1 MAMQSRPGAEVPG
14 GTLELLPLAFARPGE
29 ALRRARAILAIDPD
43 PYDASVA
50 HQAAGIVLRDFGDV
64 SSGIRELRIALR
76 LARLIDSRDR
86 QADVLATLGVALTKA
101 GRTAPGLAALDEAVS
116 IAAGP
121 MTGRVLH
128 RRGNALRI
136 VGQHREA
143 LEDLRRAVA
152 ILHAAGDTIW
162 EARAL
167 TASGLAELAIN
178 ATGRADADLAVA
190 ESLFAATSQE
200 LERAYAR
207 HNRGLVAFRSG
218 DLPLALAHLGEAGQI
233 YRTLAVLEP
242 ELSVDRCA
250 VLLAASLS
258 ADALREAD
266 AAISDIEKSRGQ
278 PTIVAELQLTA
289 AGAALACA
297 DPLTALARARAA
309 RRLFRAQRRPWWL
322 AHATFMMLQARH
334 AGGEA
339 SAGLLR
345 QAEQAASSLD
355 ALGSGDATRARLLAG
370 RMALALGRMPDAQ
383 RHLTAAART
392 RMRKGPASA
401 RADGWLAEGLLAEAT
416 ANPRRMLSAC
426 RRGFDLIDQHLLT
439 LGGTELRAR
448 ATAAGAEFAVL
459 AQRHAVRAGRPRLLL
474 EWSERWRAT
483 ALAAPPVRPV
493 DDAELQADLTAVR
506 DVAQRLDQA
515 RAAGKPAASLV
526 REQLRLE
533 TAVRER
539 AMQTRGT
546 GHTDNWDFSITQ
558 LLTELGTARLV
569 QIVEIDGDL
578 HLLVCGGGKVRQ
590 FTAGRLAD
598 AAREIDYARFGLSRL
613 AHGRPAGRH
622 PAGRRPPGRAPGQDL
637 GRAPGQAAGRP
648 ANALA
653 VLEQTGRR
661 LQDALLGTAAIR
673 HLGSGPVIIVPPGRL
688 HAVPWA
694 LLPALRDRVLSVA
707 PSARAWLRARTA
719 VPPDHR
725 DLVLVRGPGLGPG
738 SSEIPALAADS
749 LGGAMNNGGLA
760 REGGAHVLGDTTALL
775 PGDTAAHVPGDAAAF
790 TDSTALNGSGI
801 ALDGATVLADGT
813 ATAAR
818 VLAAIDGAWLVHIAA
833 HGTFRADSPLF
844 SSLRMDDGPLTVH
857 DFERLRRAPY
867 RLILPCCDSG
877 LLAPAGADELLGLTS
892 TLVPLGTAGIVAA
905 VGPVNDKAAACLMLR
920 LHRGLRD
927 GHTLSE
933 ALRDA
938 RRDLGN
944 DPVQIATGLSF
955 IALGAG

>member
-1 MAMQSRPGAEVPG
+1 MARQNRPGAHVPG
-14 GTLELLPLAFARPGE
+14 GTLELLPLAFVRPGE
-29 ALRRARAILAIDPD
+29 ALTKARTILAIDPD
-43 PYDASVA
+43 PYDASIA
-50 HQAAGIVLRDFGDV
+50 HQVIGLVLRDFGDV
-64 SSGIRELRIALR
+64 SSGIRELRTALR
-76 LARLIDSRDR
+76 LARLVGSQDR
-86 QADVLATLGVALTKA
+86 QADVLAALGVALTKA
-101 GRTAPGLAALDEAVS
+101 GRTTPGLAALDEAVS

-152 ILHAAGDTIW
+152 ILHTAGDAIW

-167 TASGLAELAIN
+167 TAAGLAELAIN
-178 ATGRADADLAVA
+178 ATGRADADFAAA
-190 ESLFAATSQE
+190 ECLFAATSQE
-200 LERAYAR
+200 LDRTYAR

-218 DLPLALAHLGEAGQI
+218 DLPLALAHLDEAGRR
-233 YRTLAVLEP
+233 YRSLAVLEP

-250 VLLAASLS
+250 VLLAADLP

-266 AAISDIEKSRGQ
+266 AAISDIERSHGQ
-278 PTIVAELQLTA
+278 PTIAAELQLTA

-297 DPLTALARARAA
+297 DPRTALVRAEAA
-309 RRLFRAQRRPWWL
+309 RRLFRGQRRPWWL
-322 AHATFMMLQARH
+322 AHATFTVLQARY
-334 AGGEA
+334 ASREA
-339 SAGLLR
+339 SAGLLH

-355 ALGSGDATRARLLAG
+355 ALGSGDAPRARLLAG
-370 RMALALGRMPDAQ
+370 RVALALGRMPDAR
-383 RHLTAAART
+383 RHLAAAART
-392 RMRKGPASA
+392 RLRKGPASA
-401 RADGWLAEGLLAEAT
+401 RADGWLAAGLLADAT

-426 RRGFDLIDQHLLT
+426 RHGFELIEQHLLT
-439 LGGTELRAR
+439 LGATELRAR
-448 ATAAGAEFAVL
+448 ATMQGAEFAVL
-459 AQRHAVRAGRPRLLL
+459 AQRHAVRAGRPRQLLQ
-474 EWSERWRAT
+474 WSERWRAT

-493 DDAELQADLTAVR
+493 DDAELQADLIAVR
-506 DVAQRLDQA
+506 DVAHRLDQA
-515 RAAGKPAASLV
+515 RAEGKPAVSLA

-539 AMQTRGT
+539 VMQTRGT
-546 GHTDNWDFSITQ
+546 GHPGGWVFSITQ
-558 LLTELGTARLV
+558 LLGELGTARLV

-578 HLLVCGGGKVRQ
+578 HLLVCGGGRVRQ

-613 AHGRPAGRH
+613 AHGRP
-622 PAGRRPPGRAPGQDL
+622 PGRRPPGATPGQPV
-637 GRAPGQAAGRP
+637 GQTPGQAASQP
-648 ANALA
+648 ENALA

-673 HLGSGPVIIVPPGRL
+673 HLGNGPVIIIPPGRL

-694 LLPALRDRVLSVA
+694 LLPALRDRELSVA

-719 VPPDHR
+719 VPPDRR
-725 DLVLVRGPGLGPG
+725 DLVLVRGPGLG
-738 SSEIPALAADS
+738 SEGGEVPALAADS
-749 LGGAMNNGGLA
+749 LGGARLNGDSAA
-760 REGGAHVLGDTTALL
+760 RDEAPLVADNGAA
-775 PGDTAAHVPGDAAAF
+775 DAGR
-790 TDSTALNGSGI
+790 TALNGGGI
-801 ALDGATVLADGT
+801 AVDDAILLADGT

-818 VLAAIDGAWLVHIAA
+818 VLDAIDGAWLVHIAA

-905 VGPVNDKAAACLMLR
+905 IGPVNDKAAACLMLG

-927 GHTLSE
+927 GRTLSE
-933 ALRDA
+933 ALRGA
-938 RRDLGN
+938 RSDLGN

>member
-1 MAMQSRPGAEVPG
+1 MARQSRPGAHVPG
-14 GTLELLPLAFARPGE
+14 DTLELLPLHLSRPDE
-29 ALRRARAILAIDPD
+29 ALTRARAILAIDPD
-43 PYDASVA
+43 PYDASIA
-50 HQAAGIVLRDFGDV
+50 HQVVGMVLRDFGDV
-64 SSGIRELRIALR
+64 SSGIRELRTALR
-76 LARLIDSRDR
+76 LARLVGSRDR
-86 QADVLATLGVALTKA
+86 QADVLAALGVALTKA
-101 GRTAPGLAALDEAVS
+101 GRTTSGLAALDEAVS
-116 IAAGP
+116 IADGT

-136 VGQHREA
+136 VGRHREA

-167 TASGLAELAIN
+167 TARGMLQLATN
-178 ATGRADADLAVA
+178 ATSRADADFAAA
-190 ESLFAATSQE
+190 ERLFAATSQE
-200 LERAYAR
+200 LERTYAR

-218 DLPLALAHLGEAGQI
+218 DLPLALAHLDEAGRR
-233 YRTLAVLEP
+233 YRSLAVLEP
-242 ELSVDRCA
+242 DLSVDRCA
-250 VLLAASLS
+250 VLLAANLS
-258 ADALREAD
+258 ADALGEAD
-266 AAISDIEKSRGQ
+266 AAIRDIERSRGQ
-278 PTIVAELQLTA
+278 PTIAAELQLTA

-297 DPLTALARARAA
+297 DPRTALSRAEAA

-322 AHATFMMLQARH
+322 AHATFMVLQARYA
-334 AGGEA
+334 AGQL
-339 SAGLLR
+339 SAGLLH
-345 QAEQAASSLD
+345 QAERAASSLH
-355 ALGSGDATRARLLAG
+355 ALGSGDAPRARLLAG
-370 RMALALGRMPDAQ
+370 RVALALGRTQDAQ
-383 RHLTAAART
+383 RHLAAAARA

-401 RADGWLAEGLLAEAT
+401 RADGWLADGLLAGAMG
-416 ANPRRMLSAC
+416 NPRRMLGAC

-439 LGGTELRAR
+439 LGATELRAH
-448 ATAAGAEFAVL
+448 ATAAGAELAAL

-506 DVAQRLDQA
+506 DVAHRLDQA
-515 RAAGKPAASLV
+515 RAAGKPAASLA

-539 AMQTRGT
+539 VMRTRGT
-546 GHTDNWDFSITQ
+546 GHRGGWDFSITQ
-558 LLTELGTARLV
+558 LLGELGAARLV

-578 HLLVCGGGKVRQ
+578 HLLVCGGGRVRQ
-590 FTAGRLAD
+590 FAAGRLAD

-613 AHGRPAGRH
+613 AHGRPS
-622 PAGRRPPGRAPGQDL
+622 GRRPPGGAPGEPGGQAL
-637 GRAPGQAAGRP
+637 GQAPGQAAGQALGQAP
-648 ANALA
+648 GQPENALA

-661 LQDALLGTAAIR
+661 LQDVLLGSAAIR

-694 LLPALRDRVLSVA
+694 LLPALRDRDLSIA
-707 PSARAWLRARTA
+707 PAARAWLRARTA
-719 VPPDHR
+719 VPPDRR

-738 SSEIPALAADS
+738 GSEVPALAAES
-749 LGGAMNNGGLA
+749 LA
-760 REGGAHVLGDTTALL
+760 
-775 PGDTAAHVPGDAAAF
+775 
-790 TDSTALNGSGI
+790 
-801 ALDGATVLADGT
+801 ALDGATVLTDGT

-818 VLAAIDGAWLVHIAA
+818 VLEAIDGAWLVHIAA

-857 DFERLRRAPY
+857 DFERLRQAPY

-905 VGPVNDKAAACLMLR
+905 VGPVNDKAAACLMLG

-927 GHTLSE
+927 GATLSE

-938 RRDLGN
+938 RRELAG
-944 DPVQIATGLSF
+944 DPVQTATGLSF

>member
-1 MAMQSRPGAEVPG
+1 MARQSRPGAQVPG
-14 GTLELLPLAFARPGE
+14 GTLALLPLALSRPGE
-29 ALRRARAILAIDPD
+29 ALTRARAILAIDPD
-43 PYDASVA
+43 PYDASIA
-50 HQAAGIVLRDFGDV
+50 HQAVGQVLRDFGDV
-64 SSGIRELRIALR
+64 NSGIRELRTALR
-76 LARLIDSRDR
+76 LARLIGSRDR

-101 GRTAPGLAALDEAVS
+101 GRTAPGLAVLDEAVF

-136 VGQHREA
+136 VGRHREA

-152 ILHAAGDTIW
+152 VLHAAGDTIW

-167 TASGLAELAIN
+167 TARGLVQLAIN
-178 ATGRADADLAVA
+178 ATGRADADLAAA

-200 LERAYAR
+200 LERSYAR
-207 HNRGLVAFRSG
+207 HNRGLVAFRCG
-218 DLPLALAHLGEAGQI
+218 DLPLALAHLDEAGQI

-242 ELSVDRCA
+242 DLSVDRCA
-250 VLLAASLS
+250 VLLAASLP

-266 AAISDIEKSRGQ
+266 AAISDIERSRGQ

-297 DPLTALARARAA
+297 DPRTALARAEAA

-322 AHATFMMLQARH
+322 AHATFTVLQARY
-334 AGGEA
+334 ASGEA
-339 SAGLLR
+339 SAGLLH

-370 RMALALGRMPDAQ
+370 RVALALGRTPDAR
-383 RHLTAAART
+383 RHLAAAART

-401 RADGWLAEGLLAEAT
+401 RADGWLAEGLLADAT
-416 ANPRRMLSAC
+416 ANPRRMLGAC

-439 LGGTELRAR
+439 LGATELRAR
-448 ATAAGAEFAVL
+448 ATAAGAEFAAL
-459 AQRHAVRAGRPRLLL
+459 AQRHAVRAGRPRRLLQ
-474 EWSERWRAT
+474 WSERWRAT

-506 DVAQRLDQA
+506 DVAHRLDQA
-515 RAAGKPAASLV
+515 RAEGKPAARLA

-539 AMQTRGT
+539 VMRTRGT
-546 GHTDNWDFSITQ
+546 GHRCGWDFSITQ
-558 LLTELGTARLV
+558 LLGELGTARLV

-578 HLLVCGGGKVRQ
+578 HLLVCGDGRVRQ
-590 FTAGRLAD
+590 FSAGRLAD

-613 AHGRPAGRH
+613 AHGRPPGRQ
-622 PAGRRPPGRAPGQDL
+622 PPGAMPGQPV
-637 GRAPGQAAGRP
+637 GQTPGQAASQP
-648 ANALA
+648 ENALA
-653 VLEQTGRR
+653 VLDQTGRR

-673 HLGSGPVIIVPPGRL
+673 HLGNGPVIIIPPGRL

-694 LLPALRDRVLSVA
+694 LLPALRDRELSVA

-719 VPPDHR
+719 VPPDRR
-725 DLVLVRGPGLGPG
+725 DLVLVRGPGLG
-738 SSEIPALAADS
+738 SEGGEVPALAADS
-749 LGGAMNNGGLA
+749 LGGARLNGDSAA
-760 REGGAHVLGDTTALL
+760 RDEAPLVADNGAA
-775 PGDTAAHVPGDAAAF
+775 DAGR
-790 TDSTALNGSGI
+790 TALNGGGI
-801 ALDGATVLADGT
+801 AVDDAILLADGT

-818 VLAAIDGAWLVHIAA
+818 VLDAIDGAWLVHIAA

-905 VGPVNDKAAACLMLR
+905 IGPVNDKAAACLMLR

-927 GHTLSE
+927 GRTLSE
-933 ALRDA
+933 ALCGA
-938 RRDLGN
+938 RSDLGN

>member
-1 MAMQSRPGAEVPG
+1 MQAMARQSRPDAEVPG

-29 ALRRARAILAIDPD
+29 ALTRARAILATDPD
-43 PYDASVA
+43 PYDASIA
-50 HQAAGIVLRDFGDV
+50 HQAAGIVLRDFGNV
-64 SSGIRELRIALR
+64 SSGIRELRTALR
-76 LARLIDSRDR
+76 LARVAGSQDR

-101 GRTAPGLAALDEAVS
+101 GRTTPGLAALDEAVS
-116 IAAGP
+116 IAVGP

-167 TASGLAELAIN
+167 TACGLAQLAIN
-178 ATGRADADLAVA
+178 ATSRADADLAAA

-200 LERAYAR
+200 LERTYAR

-218 DLPLALAHLGEAGQI
+218 DLPLALAHLDEAGQR
-233 YRTLAVLEP
+233 YLSLAVLEP
-242 ELSVDRCA
+242 DLSVDRCA

-266 AAISDIEKSRGQ
+266 AAIREIERSHGQ
-278 PTIVAELQLTA
+278 PTIAAELQLTA

-297 DPLTALARARAA
+297 DPLTALSRAESA

-322 AHATFMMLQARH
+322 AHATFMVLQARYA
-334 AGGEA
+334 AGQV
-339 SAGLLR
+339 SAGLLH
-345 QAEQAASSLD
+345 QAERAASSLD

-370 RMALALGRMPDAQ
+370 RVALALGRMPDAQ
-383 RHLTAAART
+383 RHLAAAARN

-401 RADGWLAEGLLAEAT
+401 RADGWLAEGLLADAM
-416 ANPRRMLSAC
+416 ANPRRMLGAC
-426 RRGFDLIDQHLLT
+426 RRGFDLIDQHLMT
-439 LGGTELRAR
+439 LGAAELRAR
-448 ATAAGAEFAVL
+448 ATVQGAEFAAL

-483 ALAAPPVRPV
+483 ALAARPVRPV

-506 DVAQRLDQA
+506 DVAHRLDQA
-515 RAAGKPAASLV
+515 RAAGKPAASLA
-526 REQLRLE
+526 REQVRLE

-539 AMQTRGT
+539 VMRTRGT
-546 GHTDNWDFSITQ
+546 GHRGGWDFSVTQ
-558 LLTELGTARLV
+558 LLGELGTARLV

-578 HLLVCGGGKVRQ
+578 HLLVCGGGQVRQ

-613 AHGRPAGRH
+613 AHDRPQ
-622 PAGRRPPGRAPGQDL
+622 GRRTPGRAPGQ
-637 GRAPGQAAGRP
+637 P
-648 ANALA
+648 ADQPENALA
-653 VLEQTGRR
+653 VLEETGRR
-661 LQDALLGTAAIR
+661 LQDVLLGTAAIR
-673 HLGSGPVIIVPPGRL
+673 HLGSGPVVIVPPGRL

-694 LLPALRDRVLSVA
+694 LLPSLRDRVLSVA

-719 VPPDHR
+719 VPPDRR
-725 DLVLVRGPGLGPG
+725 DLVLVRGPGLG
-738 SSEIPALAADS
+738 SEGGEVAVLAAGS
-749 LGGAMNNGGLA
+749 PGGARLNGG
-760 REGGAHVLGDTTALL
+760 VT
-775 PGDTAAHVPGDAAAF
+775 V
-790 TDSTALNGSGI
+790 
-801 ALDGATVLADGT
+801 DGATVLADGA

-818 VLAAIDGAWLVHIAA
+818 VLRAIDGAWLVHIAA

-877 LLAPAGADELLGLTS
+877 LLVPAGADELLGLTS

-905 VGPVNDKAAACLMLR
+905 IGPVNDKAAACLMLR
-920 LHRGLRD
+920 LHSGLHD
-927 GHTLSE
+927 GGTLSE

-938 RRDLGN
+938 RRDVAN
-944 DPVQIATGLSF
+944 DPVQIATGLSV

>member
-1 MAMQSRPGAEVPG
+1 MARQSRPGAQVPG
-14 GTLELLPLAFARPGE
+14 GTLALLPLALSRPGE
-29 ALRRARAILAIDPD
+29 ALTRARAILAIDPD
-43 PYDASVA
+43 PYDASIA
-50 HQAAGIVLRDFGDV
+50 HQAVGQVLRDFGDV
-64 SSGIRELRIALR
+64 NSGIRELRTALR
-76 LARLIDSRDR
+76 LARLIGSRDR
-86 QADVLATLGVALTKA
+86 QTDVLATLGVALTKA

-136 VGQHREA
+136 VGRHREA

-152 ILHAAGDTIW
+152 VLHAAGDTIW

-167 TASGLAELAIN
+167 TARGLVQLAIN
-178 ATGRADADLAVA
+178 ATGRADADLAAA

-200 LERAYAR
+200 LERSYAR

-218 DLPLALAHLGEAGQI
+218 DLPLALAHLDEAGQI

-242 ELSVDRCA
+242 DLSVDRCA

-266 AAISDIEKSRGQ
+266 AAISDIERSRGQ

-297 DPLTALARARAA
+297 DPRTALARAEAA

-322 AHATFMMLQARH
+322 AHATFMVLQARY
-334 AGGEA
+334 ASGEA
-339 SAGLLR
+339 SAGLLH

-355 ALGSGDATRARLLAG
+355 ALGSGDAPRARLLAG
-370 RMALALGRMPDAQ
+370 RVALTLGRTPDAR

-401 RADGWLAEGLLAEAT
+401 RADGWLAEGLLADAT
-416 ANPRRMLSAC
+416 ANPRRMLGAC

-439 LGGTELRAR
+439 LGATELRAR
-448 ATAAGAEFAVL
+448 ATVQGAEFAAL
-459 AQRHAVRAGRPRLLL
+459 AQRYAARAGRPRLLL

-506 DVAQRLDQA
+506 DVAHRLDQA
-515 RAAGKPAASLV
+515 RAAGQPTTRLA

-533 TAVRER
+533 NAVRER
-539 AMQTRGT
+539 VMQTRGN
-546 GHTDNWDFSITQ
+546 GHPGNWDFSITQ
-558 LLTELGTARLV
+558 LLAELGAARLV

-578 HLLVCGGGKVRQ
+578 HLLVCGGGRVRQ

-613 AHGRPAGRH
+613 AHS
-622 PAGRRPPGRAPGQDL
+622 RPPGRRLPRRRPPEGAPGQPV
-637 GRAPGQAAGRP
+637 GQAPGQPPGQAAGQP
-648 ANALA
+648 ENALA

-694 LLPALRDRVLSVA
+694 LLPALRDRELSVA

-719 VPPDHR
+719 VPPDRR
-725 DLVLVRGPGLGPG
+725 DLVLVRGPGLG
-738 SSEIPALAADS
+738 SEGGEVPALAADS
-749 LGGAMNNGGLA
+749 PGGAMNNGGGVVGEAASLMPGNGTA
-760 REGGAHVLGDTTALL
+760 PGGV
-775 PGDTAAHVPGDAAAF
+775 
-790 TDSTALNGSGI
+790 

-920 LHRGLRD
+920 LHRGLHD
-927 GHTLSE
+927 GRTLSE

-938 RRDLGN
+938 RRALGN

>member
-1 MAMQSRPGAEVPG
+1 MQSRPGAEVPG
-14 GTLELLPLAFARPGE
+14 GTLELLPLAFARPSE
-29 ALRRARAILAIDPD
+29 ALTRARAILAIDPD

-101 GRTAPGLAALDEAVS
+101 GRTRPGLAALDEAVS

-136 VGQHREA
+136 VGQHPEA

-152 ILHAAGDTIW
+152 ILHVAGDTIW

-167 TASGLAELAIN
+167 TACGLVQLAIN
-178 ATGRADADLAVA
+178 ATSRAEADLAVA

-218 DLPLALAHLGEAGQI
+218 DLPLALAHLDEAGQI

-242 ELSVDRCA
+242 DLSVDRCA
-250 VLLAASLS
+250 VLFAASLP

-266 AAISDIEKSRGQ
+266 AAISDIEQSRGQ

-297 DPLTALARARAA
+297 DPRTALARAEAA

-322 AHATFMMLQARH
+322 AHATFIVLQARY
-334 AGGEA
+334 ANGDA
-339 SAGLLR
+339 SAGLLH
-345 QAEQAASSLD
+345 QAERTAKGLD
-355 ALGSGDATRARLLAG
+355 ALGSGDAPRARLLAG
-370 RMALALGRMPDAQ
+370 RVALALGRMPDAR
-383 RHLTAAART
+383 RHLAAAART
-392 RMRKGPASA
+392 RLRKGSASA

-416 ANPRRMLSAC
+416 ANPRRMLGAC
-426 RRGFDLIDQHLLT
+426 RRGFDLIEQHLLT
-439 LGGTELRAR
+439 LGATELRAR
-448 ATAAGAEFAVL
+448 ATAAGAEFAAL

-474 EWSERWRAT
+474 QWSERWRAT

-493 DDAELQADLTAVR
+493 DDVELQADLTAVR
-506 DVAQRLDQA
+506 DVAHRLDQA
-515 RAAGKPAASLV
+515 RAAGQPTTRLA

-533 TAVRER
+533 SAVRER
-539 AMQTRGT
+539 AMRTRGN
-546 GHTDNWDFSITQ
+546 GHPGNWHFSITQ
-558 LLTELGTARLV
+558 LLGELGTARLV

-578 HLLVCGGGKVRQ
+578 HLLVCGGGQVRQ

-613 AHGRPAGRH
+613 AHSRPPGRRLPR
-622 PAGRRPPGRAPGQDL
+622 RRPPGGEPGQPVTQAPGH
-637 GRAPGQAAGRP
+637 AASQP
-648 ANALA
+648 ENALA

-661 LQDALLGTAAIR
+661 LQDVLLGTAAIR
-673 HLGSGPVIIVPPGRL
+673 HLGNGPVVIVPPGRL

-694 LLPALRDRVLSVA
+694 LLPALRDRELSVA

-719 VPPDHR
+719 IPPDRR
-725 DLVLVRGPGLGPG
+725 DLVLVHGPGLG
-738 SSEIPALAADS
+738 SEGGEVPALAADS
-749 LGGAMNNGGLA
+749 LGGARLNGDSAA
-760 REGGAHVLGDTTALL
+760 RDEAPLVADNGAA
-775 PGDTAAHVPGDAAAF
+775 DAGR
-790 TDSTALNGSGI
+790 TALNGGGI
-801 ALDGATVLADGT
+801 AVDDAILLADGT

-818 VLAAIDGAWLVHIAA
+818 VLDAIDGAWLVHIAA

-877 LLAPAGADELLGLTS
+877 LLVPAGADELLGLTS

-905 VGPVNDKAAACLMLR
+905 VGPVNDQAAACLMLR

-927 GHTLSE
+927 GRTLSE